1 MNDLSSSQRK
11 YLRSLA
17 HGLKP
22 QVFVGKQ
29 GVTETLIQSVEDS
42 LRAHELIKIKFIDH
56 KEKADKQS
64 ISDEIATRTTSHA
77 AGMVGHVLMLYREHP
92 EPEKRRITLPE

>member
-1 MNDLSSSQRK
+1 MSDLSSSQRK

-29 GVTETLIQSVEDS
+29 GVTDTLIQSVEDS

-64 ISDEIATRTTSHA
+64 ISDEIATRTTSHI
-77 AGMVGHVLMLYREHP
+77 AGMVGHVLMLYREHS